1 MNRSGHALCLRVAL
15 LALFTFPPAALR
27 ADPAAPALFFAP
39 SVQKGLEEILRR
51 QGGEKGPSILALG
64 EYHETKK
71 DARKKGRGAVPS
83 ALRHFIDELLP
94 ALAPQSSDLILET
107 WITDGNCGKEESAAV
122 GDVKKT
128 TERPAKTEDELVTLV
143 KQAKAAGVLP
153 HILKLSCTDY
163 QDLIGS
169 GEVDYDKLLKL
180 ITELLKKKITA
191 VIARR
196 TGEGSAK
203 RVLVYGG
210 AVHNDLL
217 PKPEL
222 FAYSFGPAM
231 QKEYGARYVELDL
244 YVPEFIER
252 DESLT
257 KEPFYLAY
265 KKQVRP
271 GQAAVVERAP
281 GSFIL
286 IFPRSDRR

>member
-1 MNRSGHALCLRVAL
+1 MNRSGHALGLSVAL
-15 LALFTFPPAALR
+15 LALVTFPPAALR
-27 ADPAAPALFFAP
+27 ADPAAPALVFAP
-39 SVQKGLEEILRR
+39 SVQKALEEILRR
-51 QGGEKGPSILALG
+51 QGDAPGPRILALG
-64 EYHETKK
+64 EYHETNQ

-94 ALAPQSSDLILET
+94 ALSPQSSDLILET
-107 WITDGNCGKEESAAV
+107 WITDGNCGKAESAAV

-163 QDLIGS
+163 QELIGS

-180 ITELLKKKITA
+180 ITELLQKKITA
-191 VIARR
+191 VVARR

-210 AVHNDLL
+210 AVHNDLS

-222 FAYSFGPAM
+222 VAYSFGPALK
-231 QKEYGARYVELDL
+231 QEYGARYVELDL

-252 DESLT
+252 DQSLT
-257 KEPFYLAY
+257 QASFYLEY
-265 KKQVRP
+265 KKRVRP

-286 IFPRSDRR
+286 IFPRRGKR